1 MTSWNARTNRILLA
15 LTLYIKSKQSL
26 ENEVKEINLELNVY
40 EVESLLNKLKDIKKS
55 LKI

>member
-15 LTLYIKSKQSL
+15 LTLYIKSKQSV